1 VNNFNHYLIVMKI
14 RKSKKAIGPRKFSPP
29 VGFQI
34 APSAPAGGGT
44 NVAAMRPTFSFLP
57 YNADAY
63 AKFVNEEELKERA
76 DNPKLDPQ
84 DYPGVQD
91 PYGTGI
97 IPSTM
102 GSRTQDAASCASRG
116 GRVWNMSSNQCECPD
131 GYQADS
137 RTSPCYPHKPKDK
150 PSCLDLGFC

>member
-1 VNNFNHYLIVMKI
+1 MKI

-44 NVAAMRPTFSFLP
+44 NVAAMRPNFAFLP

-63 AKFVNEEELKERA
+63 AKFVNDEEQKERA
-76 DNPKLDPQ
+76 DNPKMDPQ
-84 DYPGVQD
+84 DFPGVQD

-97 IPSTM
+97 IPSTV
-102 GSRTQDAASCASRG
+102 GSRTDLNASCAKRG
-116 GRVWNMSSNQCECPD
+116 GRVWVSSSNQCECPD
-131 GYQADS
+131 NYYAKTRD
-137 RTSPCYPHKPKDK
+137 SPCQPY
-150 PSCLDLGFC
+150 SF